1 MALLLLRS
9 HIAPLNTS
17 GDSEVTKLFKK
28 IPDDQLRSVRYEIRL
43 TAKEAEAIQFSA
55 SIRQMS
61 VAEFMRRAA
70 LGRRADVRYEVEIV
84 IVLRDVVAAI
94 RLLYAAL
101 VERGITPPKE
111 AWGPLIDEA
120 CAAMRRITK

>member
-1 MALLLLRS
+1 MS
-9 HIAPLNTS
+9 
-17 GDSEVTKLFKK
+17 KLFKTV
-28 IPDDQLRSVRYEIRL
+28 PAEQRRSNRYEIRL

-55 SIRQMS
+55 KIRQMS